1 MLKALLERI
10 AQGGTWTVESL
21 ARELDTT
28 PALVE
33 MMLDDLER
41 QGHLKR
47 TQAGCDG
54 HCANCPL
61 SAAHRSSVCLTSVSV
76 SKPEPGR

>member
-1 MLKALLERI
+1 MLKALLDRI

-28 PALVE
+28 PALVD

-47 TQAGCDG
+47 VQAGCSS
-54 HCANCPL
+54 HCASCPL
-61 SAAHRSSVCLTSVSV
+61 SAAHRSSACLTSVSV
-76 SKPEPGR
+76 SKPKSGG